1 MKSNAKEIPLHRGS
15 ISEAARRISSRSG
28 KKISRQAV
36 WAAWHKER
44 PDVVEVIEE
53 VVREFLQTR
62 KANEA
67 RLNRIKDICNG
78 TP

>member
-1 MKSNAKEIPLHRGS
+1 MKSNAKEITLHRGC

-36 WAAWHKER
+36 WAAWNKER
-44 PDVVEVIEE
+44 PDVVEIIEE

-62 KANEA
+62 KANEE
-67 RLNRIKDICNG
+67 RLNRIKETCNG